1 MRRALFSTA
10 TAAASPGIV
19 TLSTLSASLV
29 AALSSGRGPLPRS
42 RAWCC
47 SASSLSLCSA
57 SCRLFPA
64 DGPPP
69 ADRGLVLGPLGSSSG
84 VGMAR
89 TSSQV

>member
-1 MRRALFSTA
+1 MRRTLFSTA
-10 TAAASPGIV
+10 TAASPGIV
-19 TLSTLSASLV
+19 TLSTLSASL
-29 AALSSGRGPLPRS
+29 LSTSRGPLPRS

-64 DGPPP
+64 DALP
-69 ADRGLVLGPLGSSSG
+69 ADRGLVLGPLGSSG

>member
-19 TLSTLSASLV
+19 TLSTLSASLL

-64 DGPPP
+64 DAPP
-69 ADRGLVLGPLGSSSG
+69 ADGALVLGPLGSSW

>member
-19 TLSTLSASLV
+19 TLSTLSASLL
-29 AALSSGRGPLPRS
+29 AALSTSRGPLPRS

-64 DGPPP
+64 DAPP